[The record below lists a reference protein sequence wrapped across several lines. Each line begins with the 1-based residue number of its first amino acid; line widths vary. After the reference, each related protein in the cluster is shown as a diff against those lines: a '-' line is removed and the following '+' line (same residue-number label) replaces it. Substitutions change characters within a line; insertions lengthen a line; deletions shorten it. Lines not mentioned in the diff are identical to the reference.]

1 MLWTYGTNG
10 IFIVQSTGTKLF
22 VLNCVSFGFL
32 VFLDSKKHDYTLR
45 VFNLKSTSGSFEATE
60 VLNPARSEHIT
71 PYPILQSQL
80 YSADQPGK
88 LELLRLGMKSFSF
101 SPSAFF
107 QQQLPLFPCTWCNS
121 GLKGG
126 ASVLSLLVCLLACLF
141 VFKTVRA
148 LKMQVHPGKWVL
160 ASCQKSGSSFYN
172 ELLKQNLRR
181 LFKVKLSFTIAV
193 SFFRGRDKKKF
204 VMFAVLFPKFSS
216 VLRWKCFS

>member
-1 MLWTYGTNG
+1 M
-10 IFIVQSTGTKLF
+10 VQSTGTKLF
-22 VLNCVSFGFL
+22 VLNCLSFGFF

-88 LELLRLGMKSFSF
+88 LELLRLGMKSFF
-101 SPSAFF
+101 SPAAFF
-107 QQQLPLFPCTWCNS
+107 QQQLPLFPCTWCNF
-121 GLKGG
+121 GLQGG
-126 ASVLSLLVCLLACLF
+126 ALILSLLFCLLACLF
-141 VFKTVRA
+141 VFKTVRS

-160 ASCQKSGSSFYN
+160 ASCQKCSSSFYN

-181 LFKVKLSFTIAV
+181 LFKVKLSLLSLSLGA
-193 SFFRGRDKKKF
+193 
-204 VMFAVLFPKFSS
+204 
-216 VLRWKCFS
+216 